1 MIYKVRFI
9 GGMIMATEAQKRAVL
24 KYDAANTT
32 QVHLK
37 LNNKTDA
44 DILAWMEQQDNV
56 QGVIKQ
62 LIRCQIGCQNEN
74 VHAGSVEK

>member
-1 MIYKVRFI
+1 MIYRVRFI

-24 KYDAANTT
+24 KYDTANTT

-56 QGVIKQ
+56 QGAIKQ

-74 VHAGSVEK
+74 APAGTVEE